1 MYISDIMCLWMS
13 LDMNTLNITNY
24 KPKEFAKLL
33 NVSVKTLQRWDR
45 EKTLI
50 ANRTPTNRRYYTY
63 DQYLQFKGIGK
74 DADFRKIVIYT
85 RVSTRNQSDDLENQ
99 VDFLQTYANAKGLI
113 ADEIIRDYGSGLN
126 YNRKKWN
133 HLLVEVMENKIKMIL
148 VSHKDRFVR
157 FGFDWFERFCNKFNV
172 EIVVVK
178 NEKLS
183 PHEELVQDIVSILH
197 VFSCRLYG
205 LSKYKKQI
213 EGDEDIA
220 KGIQDGDS
228 TK

>member
-1 MYISDIMCLWMS
+1 
-13 LDMNTLNITNY
+13 MNTLNITNY

-50 ANRTPTNRRYYTY
+50 ANRTLTNRRYYTY

-85 RVSTRNQSDDLENQ
+85 RVSTKKQSDDLENQ

-133 HLLVEVMENKIKMIL
+133 QLLVEVMENKIKMIL
-148 VSHKDRFVR
+148 VSHQDRFVR
-157 FGFDWFERFCNKFNV
+157 FGFDWFEKFCNKFNV

-205 LSKYKKQI
+205 LRKYKKQI
-213 EGDEDIA
+213 EGDENIA

-228 TK
+228 TE

>member
-1 MYISDIMCLWMS
+1 M
-13 LDMNTLNITNY
+13 
-24 KPKEFAKLL
+24 
-33 NVSVKTLQRWDR
+33 
-45 EKTLI
+45 
-50 ANRTPTNRRYYTY
+50 
-63 DQYLQFKGIGK
+63 QFKEIGK

-133 HLLVEVMENKIKMIL
+133 QLLVEVMENKIKMIL
-148 VSHKDRFVR
+148 VSHQDRFVR
-157 FGFDWFERFCNKFNV
+157 FGFDWFEKFCNKFNV

-205 LSKYKKQI
+205 LRKYKKQI
-213 EGDEDIA
+213 EGDENIA

-228 TK
+228 TE

>member
-1 MYISDIMCLWMS
+1 
-13 LDMNTLNITNY
+13 MNTSNITNY

-63 DQYLQFKGIGK
+63 DQYLQFKGINK
-74 DADFRKIVIYT
+74 TDDFRKIVIYT
-85 RVSTRNQSDDLENQ
+85 RVSTRNQTDDLENQ
-99 VDFLQTYANAKGLI
+99 VDFLQTYVNAKGLI

-133 HLLVEVMENKIKMIL
+133 QLLGEVMENKIKTIFI
-148 VSHKDRFVR
+148 SHKDRFVR
-157 FGFDWFERFCNKFNV
+157 FGFDWFEKFCNKFNV
-172 EIVVVK
+172 EIIVVK

-205 LSKYKKQI
+205 LRKYKKQI
-213 EGDEDIA
+213 EGDEIIA
-220 KGIQDGDS
+220 KGVQDGNSSD
-228 TK
+228 